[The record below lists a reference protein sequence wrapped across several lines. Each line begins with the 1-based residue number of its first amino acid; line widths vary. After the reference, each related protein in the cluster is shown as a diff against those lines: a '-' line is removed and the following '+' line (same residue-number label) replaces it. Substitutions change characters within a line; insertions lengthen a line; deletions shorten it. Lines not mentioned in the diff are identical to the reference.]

1 MIMDNV
7 VTTSANPVTKPIGA
21 ETPTDALGVDPSMS
35 TSNGDTQESDEH
47 KCPECGF
54 TSETWHGVKA
64 HYGKVHDGSL
74 KQSKKCEWCG
84 DEFDVK
90 PHQSKTKRF
99 CSKSCHYSQRRGF
112 EKPTRQKLK
121 KLYENEGLSLNRIAD
136 RLGVAGHQTVARW
149 FDSYNLEYRGNAEAN
164 QKLNKERDDHD
175 EIVKAAHKAVREAVE
190 NGEWHLQS
198 SNPERNGYGE
208 GWTEEKRELVREKY
222 DRRCQ
227 SCGMSGKESL
237 EKFGLR
243 LDVHHIR
250 PWGQFD
256 DPRKRNAVENLVP
269 LCRSCHRKWE
279 GIPLRPEVVG

>member
-1 MIMDNV
+1 MH
-7 VTTSANPVTKPIGA
+7 
-21 ETPTDALGVDPSMS
+21 EW
-35 TSNGDTQESDEH
+35 QR
-47 KCPECGF
+47 
-54 TSETWHGVKA
+54 ETWHGENAANWKG
-64 HYGKVHDGSL
+64 GKVTVHCSQCGGVARQMNPSHAEEHDN
-74 KQSKKCEWCG
+74 
-84 DEFDVK
+84 
-90 PHQSKTKRF
+90 HF
-99 CSKSCHYSQRRGF
+99 CSESCESNYYNGGWVEREYGVAPGALFH
-112 EKPTRQKLK
+112 TLHWV
-121 KLYENEGLSLNRIAD
+121 EGMSLNHISDILDVHHTQIAIWMEF
-136 RLGVAGHQTVARW
+136 RGVEHR
-149 FDSYNLEYRGNAEAN
+149 NNAEAN
-164 QKLNKERDDHD
+164 RKLNAERDDYA
-175 EIVKAAHKAVREAVE
+175 EIVKPAHKAVREAVE